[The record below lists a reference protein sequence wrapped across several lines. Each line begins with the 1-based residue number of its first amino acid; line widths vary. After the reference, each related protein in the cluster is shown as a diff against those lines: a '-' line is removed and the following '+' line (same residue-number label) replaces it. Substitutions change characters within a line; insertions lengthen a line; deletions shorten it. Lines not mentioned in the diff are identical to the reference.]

1 MKLADRALAR
11 SASRTPIRNAVAKAW
26 PEIAEA
32 RAAGASLNAIFREL
46 KADGRNVGASYSS
59 FRNAV
64 RYLDKNATDA
74 VGPTHRKGLTPEAHS
89 STDADQNRFADRRH
103 DSDWGEQ

>member
-26 PEIAEA
+26 PEITEA

-46 KADGRNVGASYSS
+46 KADGQNVGASYSS

-64 RYLDKNATDA
+64 RYLDDNAPDA
-74 VGPTHRKGLTPEAHS
+74 VGQTHGKGVTPEARS
-89 STDADQNRFADRRH
+89 STNADQNRFADRRH
-103 DSDWGEQ
+103 DSDWGEK